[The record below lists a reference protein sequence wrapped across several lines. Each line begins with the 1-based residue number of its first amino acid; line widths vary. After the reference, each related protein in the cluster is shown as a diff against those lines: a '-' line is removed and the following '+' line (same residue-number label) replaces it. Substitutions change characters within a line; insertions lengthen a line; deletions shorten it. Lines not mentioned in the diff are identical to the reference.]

1 MIDQVIRLEM
11 LVQWIILTAIVRYIA
26 DPNVRLAL
34 EIQAMGALMFFNDP
48 SIMPE
53 TIRNKMRQKMKIIL
67 LACTGITIYLA
78 MRALVT

>member
-53 TIRNKMRQKMKIIL
+53 TIRNRMRQKMKIIL
-67 LACTGITIYLA
+67 LACIGITVYLA
-78 MRALVT
+78 TRALVT

>member
-26 DPNVRLAL
+26 DPNARLAL

-53 TIRNKMRQKMKIIL
+53 TIRNKMRQRVKIL
-67 LACTGITIYLA
+67 LLVGTGIIIYLA
-78 MRALVT
+78 TRTT